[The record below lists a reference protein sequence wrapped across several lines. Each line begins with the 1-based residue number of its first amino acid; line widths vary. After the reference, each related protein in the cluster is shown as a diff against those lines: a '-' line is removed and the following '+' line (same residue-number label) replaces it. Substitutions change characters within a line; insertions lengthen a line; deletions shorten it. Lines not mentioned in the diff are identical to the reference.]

1 MNLSRRSEDGS
12 ALLVV
17 FFVCMAAAIVLQA
30 AWGTVLCA
38 QRAVAEESLGRQR
51 LGEKDE
57 VLSLLRQRALQRWQP
72 LAWAELGTGE
82 GMLATVTAEDE
93 WLLEARARQVP
104 ALSLGETSAWLER
117 GRDGID
123 LPVAALVANT
133 VTAGAGR
140 TSAWI
145 GVDERVDA
153 AGGTGGAAAV
163 CFLQR
168 SPVELVLG
176 EGCECVDLPTA
187 WRLDAGWTSL
197 VPGGGPSEMG
207 GAPASSADGVAPAQ
221 RVALLTAASGLTRSI
236 PAECRGEGPDQPVL
250 VVLTGGATLDAR
262 DCGDIYGVLAV
273 DGGSVLLDG
282 TVVHGAVFASGTVSL
297 GATGQILF
305 AKDML
310 RWATDRSLKRARL
323 LPGTRWEGME

>member
-1 MNLSRRSEDGS
+1 MRISRRSEDGS

-17 FFVCMAAAIVLQA
+17 FFVCMAAAIALQA

-38 QRAVAEESLGRQR
+38 QRALAEESLGRQR

-57 VLSLLRQRALQRWQP
+57 VLSLLRQRALERWQP

-82 GMLATVTAEDE
+82 GMLARVTAEDE

-123 LPVAALVANT
+123 LPRAALVADT
-133 VTAGAGR
+133 VTAGTGR

-153 AGGTGGAAAV
+153 AGGTASPAAR

-168 SPVELVLG
+168 PPVELVFG
-176 EGCECVDLPTA
+176 EGCECICLPTA

-197 VPGGGPSEMG
+197 VPGGGPPVTG
-207 GAPASSADGVAPAQ
+207 GASASSAEGVAPTQ
-221 RVALLTAASGLTRSI
+221 RVALLTAATGLTRSM
-236 PAECRGEGPDQPVL
+236 PAACRGVGPDEPTL

-262 DCGDIYGVLAV
+262 DCGDVYGVLVV

-305 AKDML
+305 ARDVL
-310 RWATDRSLKRARL
+310 RWATDRSLIRARL
-323 LPGTRWEGME
+323 MPGTRWEGME